1 MPRPDRAPPVQ
12 RTSVKNVTLRGVLR
26 RVKDTVPGLGRA
38 WALCKRA
45 LALSYRGRMLSEVLR
60 FNDTTEVND
69 LPGIAHYWS
78 NTYLRPLLEEYGASN
93 PEEFFGRYLGEG
105 MRRCGEH
112 DPVFLSI
119 GAGNCD
125 TEIRV
130 ARLLRDA
137 GIARFT
143 IECLDVNAEML
154 ARGRAAAHAE
164 GLDEHLAFSRGDFNR
179 WRPRRKYASVMANQ
193 SLHHVVRLEHL
204 FDAVKDSLQP
214 GAFFVVCDMI
224 GRNGHQRWPEAL
236 AAVQA
241 FWKELPPGYTWNHQL
256 SRFEQPFAN
265 WDSSREGFEGVRA
278 QDILPLLL
286 ERFHFHLYI
295 GVANV
300 IDVFIDRAF
309 GHHFDPA
316 RPWDTDF
323 IDRVH
328 AYDEAGFRAGTLT
341 PTRMF
346 AVMATDTAPVRRVAR
361 GLTPEASVRRP

>member
-1 MPRPDRAPPVQ
+1 MGLVSA
-12 RTSVKNVTLRGVLR
+12 TLK
-26 RVKDTVPGLGRA
+26 RV
-38 WALCKRA
+38 

-69 LPGIAHYWS
+69 LPEIAHYWS
-78 NTYLRPLLEEYGASN
+78 NTYLRPLLEEHGCSN
-93 PEEFFGRYLGEG
+93 PEAFFARYLAEG
-105 MRRCGEH
+105 MQRSGDAE
-112 DPVFLSI
+112 PVFLSV

-130 ARLLRDA
+130 AQLMRQA

-143 IECLDVNAEML
+143 IECMDVNAEML
-154 ARGRAAAHAE
+154 ERGRVAAEAE
-164 GLDEHLAFSRGDFNR
+164 GVGAHLAFTRGDFNR
-179 WRPRRKYASVMANQ
+179 WQPRRKYAAVMANQ

-204 FDAVKDSLQP
+204 FDAIRESLQP
-214 GAFFVVCDMI
+214 GAYFVVCDMI

-236 AAVQA
+236 EAVHA
-241 FWKELPPGYTWNHQL
+241 FWRELPREYTWNRQL

-265 WDSSREGFEGVRA
+265 WDSSREGFEGIRA

-286 ERFHFHLYI
+286 ERFHFHLFI
-295 GVANV
+295 GVANC

-309 GHHFDPA
+309 GHHFDA
-316 RPWDTDF
+316 SREWDRDF

-328 AYDEAGFRAGTLT
+328 AHDEAGFRAGTLT
-341 PTRMF
+341 PTRLF
-346 AVMATDTAPVRRVAR
+346 AVMATDAAPVRRLAR